1 MRFEVPPLPTTS
13 YQTAPLLDYAAP
25 LRERAAELFRRVYPR
40 TGPTGSRE
48 YKGSFSIF
56 AQSSD
61 ATAAKIVVYQEG
73 KGKING
79 TDPLLEDGVYVLIR
93 VPSNAAGRTIGVA
106 PKHDERFAYFR
117 LAPDQNLD
125 QMADFIATAARAQ

>member
-1 MRFEVPPLPTTS
+1 M
-13 YQTAPLLDYAAP
+13 LDYAVA
-25 LRERAAELFRRVYPR
+25 LREHAAQLFRLVFER

-48 YKGSFSIF
+48 QKGSFSIF

-61 ATAAKIVVYQEG
+61 ATAAKIVVDEEG
-73 KGKING
+73 KGKIKAP
-79 TDPLLEDGVYVLIR
+79 TPRLEDGVYVLIR

-117 LAPDQNLD
+117 MAPDQIGEIRCISEVNHVD
-125 QMADFIATAARAQ
+125 DDGSRSRG